1 MLTGLGLLLLL
12 GYIGG
17 KLASKMKLPPLIGM
31 LFVGV
36 LTGPYMLNWLD
47 ADLLLVSQDIRTF
60 ALIIILLR
68 AGLGIKKEEIR
79 HVGAIALKISS
90 IPSVLE
96 GFTVMG
102 LSYYLMDFSIAEAG
116 MLGFIIAAV
125 SPAVV
130 VPSMLDL
137 KEKRLGEDKQIPTLL
152 LAGTSIDDV
161 IAITLFTFFLG
172 LGTDARESS
181 LLSDIARIPLSL
193 LGGVLIG
200 AALALLAVFVF
211 RLISKKYVEKLVLL
225 LGATILFVE
234 MGDHIGVAS
243 LLGVMMIG
251 FVLLEKIPGQSRE
264 FSFALGGLW
273 VFLQILLFALVG
285 AEVNIAVALDGGI
298 IGVMIIAIGLAARS
312 LGVWLATMKSELN
325 TKERIFCMVAYT
337 PKATVQAAIGAMPL
351 ALGVE
356 QGAAILAFAVLSII
370 LTAPL
375 GALAIY
381 ASAPRLLTKAS

>member
-17 KLASKMKLPPLIGM
+17 KLASKLKLPPLIGM

-36 LTGPYMLNWLD
+36 LTGPYVLNWLD

-68 AGLGIKKEEIR
+68 AGLGIKKKEIR
-79 HVGAIALKISS
+79 QVGIIALKMSS
-90 IPSVLE
+90 IPCILE

-102 LSYYLMDFSIAEAG
+102 LTYYLLGFSLAEAG

-161 IAITLFTFFLG
+161 FAITFFTFFLG
-172 LGTDARESS
+172 LGTEAGDSS
-181 LLSDIARIPLSL
+181 LLLDIARIPFSII
-193 LGGVLIG
+193 GGVLIG
-200 AALALLAVFVF
+200 AVLAFLAVFVF
-211 RLISKKYVEKLVLL
+211 KLVSKKYVEKLVIL
-225 LGATILFVE
+225 LGSTILFVE
-234 MGDHIGVAS
+234 WGDHIGIAS
-243 LLGVMMIG
+243 LLGVMTIG
-251 FVLLEKIPGQSRE
+251 FLLLEKIPKQSRE
-264 FSFALGGLW
+264 FSLALGGLW

-285 AEVNIAVALDGGI
+285 AEVNIDVALDAGI
-298 IGVMIIAIGLAARS
+298 IGVLIIVIGLVARS

-325 TKERIFCMVAYT
+325 VKERIFCMIAYT

-356 QGAAILAFAVLSII
+356 QGATILAFAILSII

-381 ASAPRLLTKAS
+381 TSAPRLLNKA